1 MIQFI
6 SADITNKNQIYFMIN
21 NLLFVAVSMWVLPHF
36 SCTKAL
42 NFPPYT
48 GDTLNIGTT
57 GSATLVSQNDTMLY
71 LCNDG
76 TGVQGIDTT
85 GYFYILYDAGINDTG
100 FGFNLKLHGDTVITA
115 PNSHILKIQFIGC
128 KWERMSEPDYSMN
141 PPGTYYYWFA
151 NSATIFVKWLN

>member
-1 MIQFI
+1 MI
-6 SADITNKNQIYFMIN
+6 KK
-21 NLLFVAVSMWVLPHF
+21 LLFVGFSILVLPHF

-48 GDTLNIGTT
+48 GDTVNIGTT
-57 GSATLVSQNDTMLY
+57 GSAALFNENDTMLY

-85 GYFYILYDAGINDTG
+85 GYFYFLYDEGINDTG
-100 FGFNLKLHGDTVITA
+100 FGFTLNLHGDTAITA
-115 PNSHILKIQFIGC
+115 PNGHILTIKFIGC
-128 KWERMSEPDYSMN
+128 KWEKLSEPDYSTN

-151 NSATIFVKWLN
+151 NSSTLFIKWLN